1 MENFNLKNMPI
12 PEHKQ
17 KSLTSFKKARSL
29 LDKIIQM
36 TEDDKY
42 CIDIMQ
48 HNLAVV
54 GLLKSAHHTLVEGHM
69 QTCFKKAFEA
79 KDTEVQDRMIQEIM
93 LITKHS
99 ANCLINKVKS

>member
-1 MENFNLKNMPI
+1 MSL

-17 KSLTSFKKARSL
+17 KSITSFKKARSL
-29 LDKIIQM
+29 LDKIIKM
-36 TEDDKY
+36 AEDDEY

-48 HNLAVV
+48 HNLAIV

-69 QTCFKKAFEA
+69 QTCFRKAFSA
-79 KDTEVQDRMIQEIM
+79 KNKKVQDKMIQEIM
-93 LITKHS
+93 QVTKHS